1 MDNWRIGRLA
11 SWLNPLQVL
20 FHFAVE
26 DIMDELAGGL
36 RFTENELA
44 VIAGKPGC
52 EAGHHGDRG
61 HFAAVCTGVKHFP
74 GGALN
79 KQIGAGTGCF
89 GTFKFTGKAITLGGK
104 AICDFVAG
112 HLPFN
117 HDDIF
122 QAVGNAGGQDDLGR
136 IIAKIELLPFDWAA
150 HLLNALSERR
160 GFVLTG
166 INQDSKSFKGGFNKD
181 WFDNITP

>member
-1 MDNWRIGRLA
+1 
-11 SWLNPLQVL
+11 
-20 FHFAVE
+20 
-26 DIMDELAGGL
+26 MDELAGGL
-36 RFTENELA
+36 RFAENELA

-52 EAGHHGDRG
+52 EAGHR
-61 HFAAVCTGVKHFP
+61 
-74 GGALN
+74 
-79 KQIGAGTGCF
+79 
-89 GTFKFTGKAITLGGK
+89 GK

-166 INQDSKSFKGGFNKD
+166 IDQDSKSFKGGFNKD

>member
-89 GTFKFTGKAITLGGK
+89 GAFKFTGKAITLGGK

-112 HLPFN
+112 HLPFD

-136 IIAKIELLPFDWAA
+136 IIAKIELLPFNWAA
-150 HLLNALSERR
+150 HLLDTLSECR

>member
-1 MDNWRIGRLA
+1 
-11 SWLNPLQVL
+11 
-20 FHFAVE
+20 
-26 DIMDELAGGL
+26 MDELAGGL

-79 KQIGAGTGCF
+79 KQIGTGTGCF
-89 GTFKFTGKAITLGGK
+89 GAFKFTGKASTLGGK

-112 HLPFN
+112 HLPFD

-150 HLLNALSERR
+150 HLLNALSER
-160 GFVLTG
+160 
-166 INQDSKSFKGGFNKD
+166 
-181 WFDNITP
+181 

>member
-1 MDNWRIGRLA
+1 MYRRKAFPRWCAQQADR
-11 SWLNPLQVL
+11 
-20 FHFAVE
+20 
-26 DIMDELAGGL
+26 
-36 RFTENELA
+36 
-44 VIAGKPGC
+44 C
-52 EAGHHGDRG
+52 GH
-61 HFAAVCTGVKHFP
+61 
-74 GGALN
+74 
-79 KQIGAGTGCF
+79 GCF

-136 IIAKIELLPFDWAA
+136 IIAKIELLPFDWAT